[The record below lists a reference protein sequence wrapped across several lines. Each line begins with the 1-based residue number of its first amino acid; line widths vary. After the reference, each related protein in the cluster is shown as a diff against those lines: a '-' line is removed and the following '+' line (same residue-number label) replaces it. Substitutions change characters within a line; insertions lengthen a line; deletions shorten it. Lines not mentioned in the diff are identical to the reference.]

1 MADTPP
7 ELHAI
12 ILSFNEEQHI
22 GRCIESI
29 RDLCT
34 SITVIDSGSK
44 DRTVDIAE
52 SLGARVISNPW
63 KNYATQFNFGID
75 QIEGR
80 TGWCLRI
87 DSDEYFTEDSRQSL
101 LGFLADQPKS
111 VTGILVNRQIVFM
124 GKRIKRGGIEPSWQL
139 RLWRAGEG
147 RCEQR
152 WMDEHI
158 VTSGDVIKS
167 KLHLVDE
174 NLNSIDWWTEKHN
187 KYASR
192 EVIDIFASQGA
203 LKTNQDIEAK
213 GAAGQAKLKRFIK
226 DNIYNRLPGGL
237 RSMMYVFFRY
247 VILLGF
253 LDGKPGYYFHVLQGF
268 WYRTLVDAKMTEIRD
283 HAKQHNMSLVEA
295 IRIKTGFD
303 LSEQS
308 E

>member
-1 MADTPP
+1 MADETP

-22 GRCIESI
+22 ARCIESI
-29 RDLCT
+29 KDLCA

-44 DRTVDIAE
+44 DRTVEIAE
-52 SLGARVISNPW
+52 GLGARVVSNPW
-63 KNYATQFNFGID
+63 VNYATQFNFGID
-75 QIEGR
+75 QLDGK
-80 TGWCLRI
+80 TGWMLRI
-87 DSDEYFTEDSRQSL
+87 DSDEYFTEESRQRL
-101 LGFLADQPKS
+101 LIDLVKQPDS
-111 VTGILVNRQIVFM
+111 VTGMLVNRQIVFM

-158 VTSGDVIKS
+158 VTTGDVVKS
-167 KLHLVDE
+167 KLHIVDE

-192 EVIDIFASQGA
+192 EVIDIFASQG
-203 LKTNQDIEAK
+203 LLETNQEIAK
-213 GAAGQAKLKRFIK
+213 SGASGQAKLKRFIK
-226 DNIYNRLPGGL
+226 DKIYNKLPGGL

-253 LDGKPGYYFHVLQGF
+253 LEGKPGYYFHVLQGF
-268 WYRTLVDAKMTEIRD
+268 WYRTLVDAKMSEVREYAA
-283 HAKQHNMSLVEA
+283 AKNVSLTEA
-295 IRIKTGFD
+295 IRVKTGFD
-303 LSEQS
+303 LT
-308 E
+308 